1 MNKAWATRQ
10 FALHWR
16 TILAEHATHV
26 EGLAHHFVSMEQ
38 QKEAGMVGMWIFL
51 LTEVMFFGGLFL
63 AYTIYR
69 TTYPQGFLYGSHLLN
84 VPLGGTNTVVLIV
97 SSLTMAM
104 AVYSS
109 QKGDRKKLV
118 GFLTI
123 TLILGLVFLVI
134 KYFEYRAKI
143 DTHLFPAAQLYNPVT
158 PQVDPHHGVPENLRQ
173 EVQVFLWI
181 YFLMT
186 GLHALHMIVG
196 AGILITL
203 IVLSQKGRF
212 TKTYNSP
219 VEISGLYWHFVDI
232 VWIFL
237 FPLLYLTGFHVGGGH

>member
-1 MNKAWATRQ
+1 
-10 FALHWR
+10 
-16 TILAEHATHV
+16 LAEHATHV
-26 EGLAHHFVSMEQ
+26 PGLAHHFASMEQ

-51 LTEVMFFGGLFL
+51 LTEIMFFGGLFL

-69 TTYPQGFLYGSHLLN
+69 HTYHEGFLFGSHLLN
-84 VPLGGTNTVVLIV
+84 VLLGGTNTVVLIV

-104 AVYSS
+104 AVHSS
-109 QKGDRKKLV
+109 QTGEKRKLV
-118 GFLTI
+118 FYLVV
-123 TLILGLVFLVI
+123 TLLLGLTFLVI
-134 KYFEYRAKI
+134 KYFEYKTKI
-143 DTHLFPAAQLYNPVT
+143 TDHLFPMVGTYHPAVSGP
-158 PQVDPHHGVPENLRQ
+158 HGVPLDLQQPVR
-173 EVQVFLWI
+173 VFLWI

-203 IVLSQKGRF
+203 IVLAQRGRF
-212 TKTYNSP
+212 TTEYNAP

-237 FPLLYLTGFHVGGGH
+237 FPLLYLTGFHVVSGGH